1 MWKFVMK
8 EIKNE
13 GDVRGKVENE
23 KLKDVWRHSWI
34 VINKSIN
41 DRLVHSY
48 PWLIS
53 GKSQALKLINLME

>member
-1 MWKFVMK
+1 MK
-8 EIKNE
+8 EIKNK

-23 KLKDVWRHSWI
+23 KLKDVLRHSWI

-48 PWLIS
+48 QFQIYT
-53 GKSQALKLINLME
+53 